1 MTATDQQH
9 SWHKSSPPG
18 GWLSGAAVL
27 RCGGVRAV
35 EAELACGA
43 GGAGR
48 RAVRAVEAVGPTLA
62 GGRMEIRI
70 TFSQSLFLHRSE
82 HKMKSKH
89 NYDSFRLEMI
99 HH

>member
-1 MTATDQQH
+1 MTATNQQH

-18 GWLSGAAVL
+18 GWLSRAAVL

-48 RAVRAVEAVGPTLA
+48 RAGRAVEAVGTALA
-62 GGRMEIRI
+62 GGRMEIRTI
-70 TFSQSLFLHRSE
+70 FSQSLFFD
-82 HKMKSKH
+82 KSKH
-89 NYDSFRLEMI
+89 
-99 HH
+99 

>member
-18 GWLSGAAVL
+18 SWLSGAAVL

-48 RAVRAVEAVGPTLA
+48 RAGPAVEAVRAALA
-62 GGRMEIRI
+62 GGRMEIKI
-70 TFSQSLFLHRSE
+70 TFSQSLFLDR
-82 HKMKSKH
+82 SKH
-89 NYDSFRLEMI
+89 
-99 HH
+99 